1 MSVNTRYKKC
11 ITVLYIDSF
20 LLWSGHLGE
29 SKVHEEAH
37 LCHRLVWAMG
47 RRRDH
52 FWDWS
57 KLSIPQWTL
66 GLWLACKNA
75 ADQSTLLLSMV
86 LPPIKRFENKVK
98 FWNILD
104 FVVVSASIFVLV
116 AANDGTVSA
125 ASAVRGVRFLQ
136 ILRMLHVDRQ
146 GMK

>member
-1 MSVNTRYKKC
+1 MGLIQIEHSSVDIRAL
-11 ITVLYIDSF
+11 ISL
-20 LLWSGHLGE
+20 
-29 SKVHEEAH
+29 
-37 LCHRLVWAMG
+37 
-47 RRRDH
+47 
-52 FWDWS
+52 
-57 KLSIPQWTL
+57 
-66 GLWLACKNA
+66 KNA